1 MRTPP
6 CAPGSS
12 LLGLALLLVL
22 PASAGAA
29 YDGGVKR
36 VELNDARPGAVARPL
51 TIRIAQ
57 DPMISVAPKEVR
69 LAVQGFALDPGT
81 SSGRRIGTVDFETSL
96 GAFRNFAVT
105 TNGPGD
111 DAPGRWSLNA
121 PAIGTV
127 SAAVRPGTGLDGQG
141 SRIPEGGTTL
151 LDVPLPTDLPFGA
164 RLSSVTVRLNVDENL
179 CATATPGAINPKA
192 AGSYRVRSF
201 VIASDFG
208 SRLTDVTARVRDDA
222 PVGGVPKGCPVPPPT
237 PGEPTPPAPG
247 AAPAP
252 VPARPAVRLTAPVR
266 RVAAGRIVRVRL
278 RVANGPV
285 DVRVRRGTTTLKRL
299 RKVGPSGRTFAYRAP
314 RADAGRVVKLTFSPA
329 GGKSRSLNFRVLRP

>member
-6 CAPGSS
+6 RAPGSS
-12 LLGLALLLVL
+12 LLGLALLLAL
-22 PASAGAA
+22 PATAGAA
-29 YDGGVKR
+29 YDGGVR
-36 VELNDARPGAVARPL
+36 SVDLNDARPGAVARPL
-51 TIRIAQ
+51 TIRIDQ
-57 DPMISVAPKEVR
+57 DPMVSVAPREVR

-81 SSGRRIGTVDFETSL
+81 TAGRRIGTVDFETSL

-105 TNGPGD
+105 TSGPGG
-111 DAPGRWSLNA
+111 DAPGRWSLDA

-127 SAAVRPGTGLDGQG
+127 SAAVRPGTGLDDQG
-141 SRIPEGGTTL
+141 SRVAAADTTL

-192 AGSYRVRSF
+192 AGSYRLRSF

-208 SRLTDVTARVRDDA
+208 SRLTDLTARVRDDA
-222 PVGGVPKGCPVPPPT
+222 PVGGVPKRCPVPPAT

-247 AAPAP
+247 APAA
-252 VPARPAVRLTAPVR
+252 VPARPSVRLTAPVR
-266 RVAAGRIVRVRL
+266 RVVAGKVVRVRL
-278 RVANGPV
+278 RVAGGPV
-285 DVRVRRGTTTLKRL
+285 DVRVRRGTKTLKRL
-299 RKVGPSGRTFAYRAP
+299 RKVGPSGRTFAFRAP

-329 GGKSRSLNFRVLRP
+329 GGRSRSLNVRVLRP